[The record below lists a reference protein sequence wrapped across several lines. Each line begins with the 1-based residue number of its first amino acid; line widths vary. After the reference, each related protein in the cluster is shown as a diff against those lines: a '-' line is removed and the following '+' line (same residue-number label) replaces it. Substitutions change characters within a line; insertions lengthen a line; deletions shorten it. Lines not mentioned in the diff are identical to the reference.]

1 MNKIGGKWKN
11 VFMENDISRDENRFS
26 VEIIQLVTFNSIR
39 VANKDTRYSLGIKF
53 VPSSS

>member
-1 MNKIGGKWKN
+1 